1 MPNFW
6 NVINKVIAEADIIL
20 EVLDAR
26 MIEET
31 RNKEI
36 ELKVAKAA
44 KPLIFVI
51 NKSDRITG
59 NKIKEMTKTLHPF
72 VLVSAREKHGIR
84 KLRETALS
92 KSGNKKV
99 VKLGI
104 VGYPNTGKSSII
116 NALSGSGKARTSSQ
130 SGFTKGKQDIR
141 ASRKIMIIDTPG
153 VIPYG
158 EKDHIKHTLTS
169 TVDYAHAKDP
179 DLAVLEL
186 MKKFPGKIEEYYKVE
201 KTGDDEETLENI
213 AIILNKVRKRG
224 DPDIETASRLILRD
238 WQKGKIV

>member
-6 NVINKVIAEADIIL
+6 NVINKVIRDADIIL

-36 ELKVAKAA
+36 ELKVVRSG
-44 KPLIFVI
+44 KPLVFVI
-51 NKSDRITG
+51 NKCDLVVPK
-59 NKIKEMTKTLHPF
+59 KIKEMTKTMHPC
-72 VLVSAREKHGIR
+72 VLVSAREKQGIR
-84 KLRETALS
+84 KLREIALS
-92 KSGNKKV
+92 KSGTKKEV
-99 VKLGI
+99 NLGI

-130 SGFTKGKQDIR
+130 SGFTKGAQNIR
-141 ASRKIMIIDTPG
+141 ASKKIHIIDTPG

-169 TVDYAHAKDP
+169 TVDFAHAKDP
-179 DLAVLEL
+179 DLAVFEL
-186 MKKFPGKIEEYYKVE
+186 MKKFPGKIEEFYNVQKM
-201 KTGDDEETLENI
+201 DDCEEVLENI
-213 AIILNKVRKRG
+213 AIKMNKVRKG
-224 DPDIETASRLILRD
+224 GEPDIETASRMILKD
-238 WQKGKIV
+238 WQKGKIL